1 MLRPYQTKAIESIR
15 QLLAAGKKRIVI
27 VLPTGAGKC
36 LGYGTKV
43 IMSDGGIRDV
53 QDIKPFDMLMGI
65 DSKPRTVLSICS
77 GIETMYKIIPLKG
90 DSWNCNESHIL
101 SLVCNARNSRY
112 KYKEIINISV
122 KEYLLLPKS
131 VKHVLKLYKSTGVEF
146 PKKEIECDP
155 YILGLW
161 LGDGH
166 ADSGRITNVDYE
178 VIEALKN
185 FANNHNFELKKYKDK
200 RSNAITFWFSNNNK
214 SKRARNPLTNFLS
227 RIGILNNKRIPVNYL
242 RNTRNIRL
250 SILAGII
257 DSDGHYAKKGYEICV
272 LCTDL
277 KDDIVYLCRSLG
289 FNVSINPKKNW
300 KGYRLY
306 ISGEKLTDI
315 PILIERKKA
324 EQRKQIKDAL
334 RTQFRIENVGIGNYY
349 GFTLDSDGLFL
360 LGDFTVTHN
369 TTIASE
375 IIKRAKAKNKK
386 SIFVAHRQELVY
398 QAHERLAQFGID
410 AGIIMPPHKANGHNV
425 HVASVQTLV
434 RRQHPPAD
442 IVFVD
447 ETHHINSASYKRI
460 LENYKNAF
468 VFGLTATP
476 FRSDGKPLGEI
487 FEDIIAPVSV
497 QELIDQNFLVRPQY
511 FGAKQDF
518 SDIKIVRGDYD
529 NKQLFEKVDKKILY
543 DGVVEKFKQFGHGKT
558 LVFCVNVQHSKNTCE
573 TFSNAGFAA
582 AHLDADTDTPTRQR
596 VLKEFAE
603 GKWQILCNVAIL
615 TEGFNLPTIN
625 TIVLNRAT
633 KSKGLYFQIV
643 GRGLRTAEGKENCII
658 IDHGNNVFEHGPVE
672 ADQDYDIHQKK
683 KKKKSTS
690 TVQDQVK
697 ECPICFSLI
706 GKRTQIC
713 YHCGYQFP
721 PSHKIVESEFE
732 EIKIKK
738 VVIPPHLR
746 KPWSRMTNEELE
758 EYRALKGY
766 KKGWKHYVKKAR
778 RDNYD

>member
-1 MLRPYQTKAIESIR
+1 MTTLYDFQIKTIDLLREKISQ
-15 QLLAAGKKRIVI
+15 GKKRIII
-27 VLPTGAGKC
+27 VLPTGAGK
-36 LGYGTKV
+36 
-43 IMSDGGIRDV
+43 
-53 QDIKPFDMLMGI
+53 
-65 DSKPRTVLSICS
+65 
-77 GIETMYKIIPLKG
+77 
-90 DSWNCNESHIL
+90 
-101 SLVCNARNSRY
+101 
-112 KYKEIINISV
+112 
-122 KEYLLLPKS
+122 
-131 VKHVLKLYKSTGVEF
+131 
-146 PKKEIECDP
+146 
-155 YILGLW
+155 
-161 LGDGH
+161 
-166 ADSGRITNVDYE
+166 
-178 VIEALKN
+178 
-185 FANNHNFELKKYKDK
+185 
-200 RSNAITFWFSNNNK
+200 
-214 SKRARNPLTNFLS
+214 
-227 RIGILNNKRIPVNYL
+227 
-242 RNTRNIRL
+242 
-250 SILAGII
+250 
-257 DSDGHYAKKGYEICV
+257 
-272 LCTDL
+272 
-277 KDDIVYLCRSLG
+277 
-289 FNVSINPKKNW
+289 
-300 KGYRLY
+300 
-306 ISGEKLTDI
+306 
-315 PILIERKKA
+315 
-324 EQRKQIKDAL
+324 
-334 RTQFRIENVGIGNYY
+334 
-349 GFTLDSDGLFL
+349 
-360 LGDFTVTHN
+360 

-375 IIKRAKAKNKK
+375 IIRLSKSNGKK
-386 SIFVAHRQELVY
+386 ILFMAHRQELVY

-497 QELIDQNFLVRPQY
+497 QELIDQNFLVRPRY

-738 VVIPPHLR
+738 VVIPKHLR
-746 KPWSRMTNEELE
+746 KPWSQMTDEELE

-766 KKGWKHYVKKAR
+766 KKGWIWHQKQLREKNLEGTTHGR
-778 RDNYD
+778 FRN